1 MHDAPEEKT
10 AGSTPFFYCSD
21 SPLFHVNAGIPVSQA
36 LAQASDLLALA
47 KALAEDAAFIKET
60 DRYAWAAHFLTEMGK
75 AIVDDVIK
83 AVSPRAA
90 KIPVKTEK

>member
-10 AGSTPFFYCSD
+10 AGATPFLYCSD
-21 SPLFHVNAGIPVSQA
+21 IPLFHVSAGVPVSQA

-47 KALAEDAAFIKET
+47 KALAEDAAFIRET

-75 AIVDDVIK
+75 AVVDDVVK
-83 AVSPRAA
+83 AVSPRPARTLS
-90 KIPVKTEK
+90 TEK